1 MGNLIVEQR
10 TFDGMFN
17 ATSLINQWN
26 KKNSEDKRIKDF
38 FKLKQTDEF
47 LKVLIDEENLHRD
60 KSPNGDNQAI
70 KTKRGKFT
78 IHGRQP
84 DEVWLHPYLY
94 LKFAMWLN
102 PKFEYFVIKFVY
114 DSLIELRKISADL
127 YIELCNAINWYYLNN
142 FKREA
147 KMDEYKTVGRL
158 IQQLVFGKT
167 FNANPWQTASEE
179 QLQLRTNLQKILIG
193 CYTKNYP
200 IEKTM
205 KLLESQ
211 VEISKLI

>member
-1 MGNLIVEQR
+1 MGDLIVEQR

-26 KKNSEDKRIKDF
+26 KKNNANKSFADF
-38 FKLKQTDEF
+38 IRLKQTDEF
-47 LKVLIDEENLHRD
+47 IKVLIDQENLHVGN
-60 KSPNGDNQAI
+60 SQNGDNLAI
-70 KTKRGKFT
+70 KIKKGKFT
-78 IHGRQP
+78 VHGRQP
-84 DEVWLHPYLY
+84 DEIWLHPYLY

-147 KMDEYKTVGRL
+147 KMDDYKTVGRL
-158 IQQLVFGKT
+158 IQQLVFGKI
-167 FNANPWQTASEE
+167 FNTNPWQIASEKE
-179 QLQLRTNLQKILIG
+179 LQLRTNLQKILIG
-193 CYTKNYP
+193 CYNKNYSV
-200 IEKTM
+200 EKT
-205 KLLESQ
+205 LQILQSQ